1 MIKSYAQT
9 DETVQAFHQWR
20 RSSDAHLSG
29 FGGPT
34 FETRKSFIPRSH
46 LEEYFNRPCRL
57 ENLLDVV
64 LDASKRP
71 EIAPNL
77 VRLHYSRCF
86 ATLLCIGEGS
96 MISHF
101 YQHESLRDEK
111 LPFRA
116 RPDEFPTTSPDK
128 FKEFQD
134 AQWQFCALNLEYGM
148 NGRFKPDDIV
158 PIIHKEKIGEGGS
171 AIVYKIVVDQDY
183 HSLRPPSHA
192 IAVFS
197 DAPVYV
203 LTSLTE
209 MEQDWR
215 QQCKNT
221 FVLKTYR
228 EAEAENNYKA
238 ERNAHMKLRWNGK
251 PSPHIIACYGG
262 FVHGNSYNLIL
273 EYADGGTLESFM
285 RKTKPPSTIEDVL
298 LFWDRLSEI
307 THGIMCIHQTSR
319 NDSSPSQRLN
329 GWVMKSIRYTSPLI
343 MWPSAGIKTLNQP
356 TFSSSAETELLRMT
370 VNSRSQIWISLISNP
385 VTPYQMNPQI

>member
-1 MIKSYAQT
+1 MTQT
-9 DETVQAFHQWR
+9 NETLQAFHQWR
-20 RSSDAHLSG
+20 LSSEAHLSG

-34 FETRKSFIPRSH
+34 FGTRQSFIPRSH
-46 LEEYFNRPCRL
+46 LEEYFGRSRRL

-77 VRLHYSRCF
+77 VRLHYLRCF

-96 MISHF
+96 LISLF
-101 YQHESLRDEK
+101 YQHQSLRDEK

-128 FKEFQD
+128 FKAFQD

-148 NGRFKPDDIV
+148 DDRFKADDIV
-158 PIIHKEKIGEGGS
+158 PIIHMEKIGEGGS
-171 AIVYKIVVDQDY
+171 AIIYKIVVDQNY
-183 HSLRPPSHA
+183 NSLRPPSHA
-192 IAVFS
+192 IAVFPAALV
-197 DAPVYV
+197 DV
-203 LTSLTE
+203 LTSLTK
-209 MEQDWR
+209 MEQDHR

-228 EAEAENNYKA
+228 EAEAEKSYKA
-238 ERNAHMKLRWNGK
+238 ERKAHMSLRLNGK

-262 FVHGNSYNLIL
+262 FIHGNSYNLIL
-273 EYADGGTLESFM
+273 EYADGGTLETFM

-298 LFWDRLSEI
+298 FFWDRLSDI

-319 NDSSPSQRLN
+319 IESSPSQRLN
-329 GWVMKSIRYTSPLI
+329 GWVLRVQSGIR
-343 MWPSAGIKTLNQP
+343 
-356 TFSSSAETELLRMT
+356 R
-370 VNSRSQIWISLISNP
+370 R
-385 VTPYQMNPQI
+385 

>member
-1 MIKSYAQT
+1 MFKSYAQT

-20 RSSDAHLSG
+20 HSSDVHLSG
-29 FGGPT
+29 FGGPA
-34 FETRKSFIPRSH
+34 FETGHSFIPRSH
-46 LEEYFNRPCRL
+46 LEEYFDRPRRL

-71 EIAPNL
+71 EVDPNL
-77 VRLHYSRCF
+77 VRLHYPRCF

-96 MISHF
+96 MVSHF

-116 RPDEFPTTSPDK
+116 RPAEFPTTSPDK
-128 FKEFQD
+128 FKDFQD
-134 AQWQFCALNLEYGM
+134 AQWQFCAVNLKYGM
-148 NGRFKPDDIV
+148 NGHFKRDDIV
-158 PIIHKEKIGEGGS
+158 PIIHREKIGEGGS
-171 AIVYKIVVDQDY
+171 AIVYKIVVDQNY

-192 IAVFS
+192 TAVFP
-197 DAPVYV
+197 AAWVYV
-203 LTSLTE
+203 LSLLTE
-209 MEQDWR
+209 MEQDCR
-215 QQCKNT
+215 QQYKNT
-221 FVLKTYR
+221 FVMKTYR
-228 EAEAENNYKA
+228 EAEAENNYKT
-238 ERNAHMKLRWNGK
+238 ERNAHMKLRWNGN

-285 RKTKPPSTIEDVL
+285 RKTKPPSTIKDVL
-298 LFWDRLSEI
+298 FFWDRLSDI

-319 NDSSPSQRLN
+319 NESSPSQRLN
-329 GWVMKSIRYTSPLI
+329 GWVMSPIWYTSPL
-343 MWPSAGIKTLNQP
+343 MLGPSAGIRTLNQS
-356 TFSSSAETELLRMT
+356 TFSSSAETELLHMT